1 MPYRTVFNAVHCPK
15 LLHRCFRYKNKKS
28 TPVKDPFLSTSA
40 HIATSAAASDSAA
53 AAAAAFTARR
63 MPLPMVGTFT
73 AANSYLASSVSGA
86 AGGLPQAH
94 FTAPQYYMHNGWGW

>member
-1 MPYRTVFNAVHCPK
+1 MPYRTIFNAVHCPK

-86 AGGLPQAH
+86 AGGLPQGH